1 MAKIL
6 VSVQAD
12 QFTDDQ
18 IKRLEAVLRRNYAEH
33 VTDTKVT
40 VIWCVVPQ
48 GQFYTNYKLSRSS
61 LISMECEPGFPQDRR
76 EQLLHACGSDWA
88 AITGQDQNEVMLTL
102 LEQELFNTAF
112 SSTRDRLTAAGR
124 IRFLWHTISS
134 LVSSK
139 VRKGY
144 LSFSP
149 NM

>member
-61 LISMECEPGFPQDRR
+61 LISMLR
-76 EQLLHACGSDWA
+76 
-88 AITGQDQNEVMLTL
+88 V
-102 LEQELFNTAF
+102 
-112 SSTRDRLTAAGR
+112 STRHKNTPKL
-124 IRFLWHTISS
+124 
-134 LVSSK
+134 
-139 VRKGY
+139 GY
-144 LSFSP
+144 ERHAS
-149 NM
+149 